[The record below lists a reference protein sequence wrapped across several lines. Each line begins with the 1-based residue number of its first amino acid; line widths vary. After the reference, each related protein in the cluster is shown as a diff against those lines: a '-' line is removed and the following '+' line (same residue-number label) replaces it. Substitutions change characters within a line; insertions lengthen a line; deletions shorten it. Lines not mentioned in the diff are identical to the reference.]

1 DMLAAYHNVALQLQK
16 TFPPLLQPSIEDIRR
31 TLSRLVPRDFLIATP
46 AQWLVHLPRFLK
58 AVEIRLRKLLNAGLK
73 RDQQAMAAIAPYLQ
87 RYRERLA
94 AHRKQ
99 GIVDPA
105 LEHFRWMIEE
115 LHVSLFAQELK
126 TSQPVSPKRLDE
138 LWMK

>member
-1 DMLAAYHNVALQLQK
+1 EQVTQVAREMLSAYHNVALQMQK
-16 TFPPLLQPSIEDIRR
+16 TFPPLLQPSIDDIRR
-31 TLSRLVPRDFLIATP
+31 TLSRLVPRDFLVATP

-58 AVEIRLRKLLNAGLK
+58 EVEIRLRKLLNAGLK
-73 RDQQAMAAIAPYLQ
+73 RDQQAMETIAPFLH
-87 RYRERLA
+87 RYHAQLE

-99 GIVDPA
+99 RIVDPA

-126 TSQPVSPKRLDE
+126 
-138 LWMK
+138 